1 LPDETKD
8 VTGCHSQTPKT
19 IAIIGS
25 GLIGQAWATVF
36 LRAGMQVVLFDTAA
50 ELAEQAK
57 AQVIERMT
65 EFAHFGLVTQ
75 ETLGRSLT
83 HIRLA
88 ETLEAAVAT
97 ADYVQENGPEILDVK
112 IALTRKIDQFAPPG
126 VVIGSS
132 TSGITASRY
141 SETIKGRDRCLVVH
155 PINPPHLVPLVEIVP
170 APWTAQ
176 SAVEVVRDLLTR
188 VGQVPILLNR
198 EIDGFVVNRLQG
210 ALLREAFDLL
220 DKGVASRRDIDK
232 AISDGLGL
240 RWSLMGPFETIH
252 LNAPGGVS
260 DYVRRFG
267 PMYRDMFADNN
278 GAVDWEA
285 VVEGGLEADLV
296 GETPVSKIA
305 VAQKA
310 RDTALL
316 HLLVQRSEKANVAS
330 DE

>member
-1 LPDETKD
+1 MPDETSE
-8 VTGCHSQTPKT
+8 VTGCHSQPAKT

-50 ELAEQAK
+50 GFAEQAK
-57 AQVIERMT
+57 AQVIERMK
-65 EFAHFGLVTQ
+65 EFAQFGLITQ
-75 ETLGRSLT
+75 ETLGRSQT
-83 HIRLA
+83 QIKLA

-112 IALTRKIDQFAPPG
+112 VALTREIDRFAAPG

-176 SAVEVVRDLLTR
+176 TAVEDVNELLTE

-220 DKGVASRRDIDK
+220 YKGVASRRDIDK

-267 PMYRDMFADNN
+267 PMYLDMFADDTE
-278 GAVDWEA
+278 AVDWEA
-285 VVEGGLEADLV
+285 VVKGGLEADLI
-296 GETPVSKIA
+296 GETPMSEIA

-316 HLLVQRSEKANVAS
+316 HLLVQRSGNAHASS

>member
-1 LPDETKD
+1 LPDETNA
-8 VTGCHSQTPKT
+8 VTDCHSEPPKT

-36 LRAGMQVVLFDTAA
+36 LRAGMQVVLYDTAA
-50 ELAEQAK
+50 GLAEQAK
-57 AQVIERMT
+57 AQVIERMS
-65 EFAHFGLVTQ
+65 EFAQFGLVTQ

-83 HIRLA
+83 HIKLA

-112 IALTRKIDQFAPPG
+112 VALTREIDRFAAPG

-141 SETIKGRDRCLVVH
+141 SAAIKGRDRCLVVH

-176 SAVEVVRDLLTR
+176 TAVEDVNDLLTQ

-210 ALLREAFDLL
+210 ALLREAFSLL

-267 PMYRDMFADNN
+267 PMYRDMFSDDP
-278 GAVDWEA
+278 GAVDWET
-285 VVEGGLEADLV
+285 VVEGGLEADLT
-296 GETPVSKIA
+296 GERPVSEIA
-305 VAQKA
+305 VGQKA

-316 HLLVQRSEKANVAS
+316 HLLVQRAGKAIAS
-330 DE
+330 SDQ